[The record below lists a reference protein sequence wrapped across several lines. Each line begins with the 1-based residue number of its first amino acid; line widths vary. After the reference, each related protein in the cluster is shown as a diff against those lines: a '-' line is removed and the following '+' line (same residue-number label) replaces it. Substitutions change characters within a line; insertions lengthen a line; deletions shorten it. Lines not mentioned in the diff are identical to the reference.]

1 MTAEPVHGSITG
13 LALAAVRTDGV
24 SEKAIIARA
33 QLHDGTKFILHWEL
47 LSDDARRAAAFFAG
61 YADALDRS
69 TDAELA
75 KLCGED

>member
-1 MTAEPVHGSITG
+1 MAAEQVHGRITG

-24 SEKAIIARA
+24 PETAIIARA
-33 QLHDGTKFILHWEL
+33 QLNDGTKFVLHWEL
-47 LSDDARRAAAFFAG
+47 FSDDARRAAAFFTG
-61 YADALDRS
+61 YADSLDRS